1 MIITGGYN
9 VYPTEVENAIFKH
22 PAVLETAVIGIPDEV
37 WGESVKA
44 FIKLKPGMKASEEE
58 IIQSCKENLA
68 SYKKPKSVEFTE
80 FLPKN
85 VAGKVLKA
93 ELRNKYWAGQ
103 ERQFH

>member
-1 MIITGGYN
+1 M
-9 VYPTEVENAIFKH
+9 ENATLKP
-22 PAVLETAVIGIPDEV
+22 PAVLETGVIGIPDEV
-37 WGESVKA
+37 WGESVEA
-44 FIKLKPGMKASEEE
+44 FVKLQPGMIASEEE
-58 IIQSCKENLA
+58 IIQVCKDNLA

-103 ERQFH
+103 ERQVH